1 MLRSVSTVRSYVLHS
16 MSPLTSWDYLCC
28 CFNRYSW
35 SWAPFELTAGQC
47 KGITGNTSGL
57 FVLCTKLLLLS
68 FRKVDICCWHASQS
82 VRVFDGKGNYWR
94 GKHWMRKIFWETS
107 IRKVS
112 RQVNQDLKGIYIGRW
127 LSKRGPLASSIR
139 ITQELVKDA
148 NPLESETPEVGS
160 AISVSTSLP
169 GDVCSSVWT
178 PAVGFM
184 EHENRTDPRV
194 LG

>member
-1 MLRSVSTVRSYVLHS
+1 
-16 MSPLTSWDYLCC
+16 
-28 CFNRYSW
+28 
-35 SWAPFELTAGQC
+35 
-47 KGITGNTSGL
+47 
-57 FVLCTKLLLLS
+57 
-68 FRKVDICCWHASQS
+68 
-82 VRVFDGKGNYWR
+82 
-94 GKHWMRKIFWETS
+94 MRKIFWETS

-169 GDVCSSVWT
+169 GDVCSSV
-178 PAVGFM
+178 
-184 EHENRTDPRV
+184 
-194 LG
+194 